1 MKERTLPRKPVILS
15 ESTERR
21 LGTYGLAASAAG
33 VTALALAVPAADAKI
48 VYTQTHVQLQDNQP
62 LALDFNHDGKTD
74 FFLLFKGPRGS
85 VGGFY
90 YEYLAACHRP
100 ITATHGYECLSS
112 ASSTYNPLNGIRV
125 NKTGFFTANAILAGK
140 GIQKGERFKD
150 KVAVGMG
157 GVNWE
162 ISFTTGRTEWAG
174 PWVNGGKGVKNRYLG
189 VKFQIKGR
197 SHFAWARLTVTTT
210 PPHDFKATLTGYAY
224 ETIPGKAIIAG
235 QTKGSDDADDS
246 FGQPNPTSQTMP
258 TPEPATLGA
267 LAIGAPALSIWRRKE
282 TSLDG
287 Q

>member
-1 MKERTLPRKPVILS
+1 MKERTLPRKPVYLS
-15 ESTERR
+15 EFTERR
-21 LGTYGLAASAAG
+21 LGTYALAASAAG

-48 VYTQTHVQLQDNQP
+48 VYTQTHVQLQNNQP

-74 FFLLFKGPRGS
+74 FFLLFKGPNETF
-85 VGGFY
+85 GGEF

-100 ITATHGYECLSS
+100 ITATHGYECISS
-112 ASSTYNPLNGIRV
+112 ASSTYNPLNAIRV
-125 NKTGFFTANAILAGK
+125 NKTGSANALLAGK

-162 ISFTTGRTEWAG
+162 TFTTGRTEWGG

-189 VKFQIKGR
+189 VKFQINGH

-235 QTKGSDDADDS
+235 QTKGSDDDAENS
-246 FGQPNPTSQTMP
+246 LGQPNPAPQTMP

-267 LAIGAPALSIWRRKE
+267 LAMGAPGLSIWRRKE